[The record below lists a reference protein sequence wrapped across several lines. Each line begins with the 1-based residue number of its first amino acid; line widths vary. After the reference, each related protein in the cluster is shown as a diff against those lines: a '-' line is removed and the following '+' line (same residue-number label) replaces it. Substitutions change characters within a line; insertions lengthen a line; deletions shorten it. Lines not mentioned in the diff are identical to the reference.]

1 MSLSATTGAA
11 SAAHAMLF
19 LQYGK
24 FELDKQYDQRAWAPN
39 AAEVIRR
46 YTQRSEEVRVK
57 LGEPTVFSY
66 GASSAETLDLYAT
79 SAAAAPIHI
88 FIHGGAWRLLSKR
101 DSS

>member
-1 MSLSATTGAA
+1 
-11 SAAHAMLF
+11 MLF

-24 FELDKQYDQRAWAPN
+24 LELDKQYDQRAWAPD

-66 GASSAETLDLYAT
+66 GASSAGNF
-79 SAAAAPIHI
+79 SICMRPAPPPHQSI
-88 FIHGGAWRLLSKR
+88 FLFTEELGAC
-101 DSS
+101 